1 MAKSSSP
8 TWHTQAAVTDE
19 RRERWRTAPCGSG
32 WVPCGRAWDALAISP
47 LERGLDALAV
57 LRISPR
63 RGYPV
68 LADHIQDV
76 LYVMVPP
83 GTGHL
88 AAGVPGVRVLSTGAE
103 LVVPWGPPHGSP
115 SAHWVSP
122 PREDPPPLVRAE
134 ELADVLQ
141 CLGAAPSRSRR
152 AAS

>member
-1 MAKSSSP
+1 MARRSSP
-8 TWHTQAAVTDE
+8 TWHTQAAVTGE
-19 RRERWRTAPCGSG
+19 RVARWRTAPCGSG
-32 WVPCGRAWDALAISP
+32 WLACGRAWDAVAISP
-47 LERGLDALAV
+47 LGRGVDALAV

-68 LADHIQDV
+68 LADHVQGV

-88 AAGVPGVRVLSTGAE
+88 AAGVPGVRVLSQGAQV
-103 LVVPWGPPHGSP
+103 LIPWGPHGSP

-122 PREDPPPLVRAE
+122 PREDPPPLVQVDKLANVLRRA
-134 ELADVLQ
+134 
-141 CLGAAPSRSRR
+141 GASPSRTRR

>member
-1 MAKSSSP
+1 M
-8 TWHTQAAVTDE
+8 TDQ
-19 RRERWRTAPCGSG
+19 RVARWRTASCGSG
-32 WVPCGRAWDALAISP
+32 WVPCGRAWDAVAISP
-47 LERGLDALAV
+47 LGRGVDALAV

-68 LADHIQDV
+68 LADHVQDV

-103 LVVPWGPPHGSP
+103 LVVPWGPHGSP
-115 SAHWVSP
+115 AAHWVSP
-122 PREDPPPLVRAE
+122 PREDPPPLVQAA

-141 CLGAAPSRSRR
+141 RGAAPSRPRR